1 MARSGSGPVRSL
13 TLLLATAVVCGA
25 SGLLWPS
32 YKEARREA
40 VERALDA
47 DLSALNGAV
56 DAFARDHAGT
66 LPGRDGDVVRPDLL
80 LRQLTL
86 PTDGD
91 GMPHEKGSF
100 GPYLR
105 AGMPPN
111 PLDQV
116 DDVRIVLKGNLPEPD
131 GSGGWLFHVPTGRF
145 HSNRR
150 R

>member
-1 MARSGSGPVRSL
+1 MRSL
-13 TLLLATAVVCGA
+13 SLLLATAVVCGA
-25 SGLLWPS
+25 GGLLLPS
-32 YKEARREA
+32 YKEARRQA

-56 DAFARDHAGT
+56 DAFQRDHAGAM
-66 LPGRDGDVVRPDLL
+66 PGRDADAVRADLL
-80 LRQLTL
+80 VRQLTL
-86 PTDGD
+86 PTASD

-111 PLDQV
+111 PLDGV
-116 DDVRIVLKGNLPEPD
+116 DDVRIVAKGNLPDPD
-131 GSGGWLFHVPTGRF
+131 GNGGWLFHVPTGRF

>member
-1 MARSGSGPVRSL
+1 MAGSGSGPVRTLS
-13 TLLLATAVVCGA
+13 LLLATAVVCGA
-25 SGLLWPS
+25 AGLLWPS
-32 YKEARREA
+32 WKEARRQS

-56 DAFARDHAGT
+56 EAFQRDHDGM
-66 LPGRDGDVVRPDLL
+66 LPGKDGDVVRADLL
-80 LRQLTL
+80 VRQLTL
-86 PTDGD
+86 PTASD
-91 GMPHEKGSF
+91 GMPHEKGTF

-116 DDVRIVLKGNLPEPD
+116 DDVRIVFKGNLPEPD